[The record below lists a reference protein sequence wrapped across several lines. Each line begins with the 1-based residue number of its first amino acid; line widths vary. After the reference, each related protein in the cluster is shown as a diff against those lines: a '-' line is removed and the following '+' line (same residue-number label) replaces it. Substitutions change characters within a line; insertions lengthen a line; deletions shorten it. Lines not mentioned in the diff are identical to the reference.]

1 MLKGASAIGRKEL
14 ALLGTCF
21 GKFSGSGKFRLH
33 ITCLDYLAQ
42 VFTASLPSSAA
53 DYVFVLYNICI
64 FEPPPRLV
72 FLTPVK
78 QYAKHK
84 VWVKPAA
91 EMSFLYGN
99 HVLKAGVGRVTDG
112 VQQHCGVVV
121 VNMAD
126 VQLTTPL
133 VATAVVFQ
141 IMLLQVPLGF
151 GVMSKSGVE
160 IRGFGPTDIVVLHQ
174 ADIGEFLRDEDTGA
188 RFVVDL
194 SPEALFLFLLGRFRN
209 GREAFARPS
218 NWRRWLRQ

>member
-1 MLKGASAIGRKEL
+1 MICSYYVSEHVLKGASAIGRKEL

-21 GKFSGSGKFRLH
+21 GKFSGTGKFRLH
-33 ITCLDYLAQ
+33 ITCLDFLAQ
-42 VFTASLPSSAA
+42 VCPAASRRATLAYRGAHATPESALKSA
-53 DYVFVLYNICI
+53 PQAGCSVPL
-64 FEPPPRLV
+64 
-72 FLTPVK
+72 LTHLQ

-126 VQLTTPL
+126 VKHSILHF
-133 VATAVVFQ
+133 ATFFAFK
-141 IMLLQVPLGF
+141 ITLLQVPLGF

-188 RFVVDL
+188 HACLTPPVILDL
-194 SPEALFLFLLGRFRN
+194 KAV
-209 GREAFARPS
+209 
-218 NWRRWLRQ
+218 

>member
-1 MLKGASAIGRKEL
+1 MSAISTAFIISANIPSRRYYVSEHVLKGASAIGRKEL

-42 VFTASLPSSAA
+42 VCHTNHSHALPSWR
-53 DYVFVLYNICI
+53 VFFVTH
-64 FEPPPRLV
+64 P
-72 FLTPVK
+72 K

-126 VQLTTPL
+126 VLQASPL
-133 VATAVVFQ
+133 HVFCQ
-141 IMLLQVPLGF
+141 
-151 GVMSKSGVE
+151 
-160 IRGFGPTDIVVLHQ
+160 
-174 ADIGEFLRDEDTGA
+174 
-188 RFVVDL
+188 
-194 SPEALFLFLLGRFRN
+194 
-209 GREAFARPS
+209 
-218 NWRRWLRQ
+218 